1 MQRKIT
7 KIELLDAP
15 NEYFVK
21 VHGLGERR
29 KEDVLKLIE
38 ESIKKNQ
45 VKKATK
51 VTHKHNHKKEN
62 GYEEHQYTPYVTYQ
76 FKVSDRGDKETI
88 RVVAPNGIDK
98 VDEARL
104 DAMCQEMIVVKEK
117 AQNKKMIKVLATA
130 TLVMISI
137 PLAKI
142 TYEKVERDSIVEAF
156 NDYREMQQNIIRENN
171 RRADT
176 NMPKINTFG
185 QELPTDFDDL
195 NALSAVY
202 KENLE
207 EYQMSP
213 ELNDI
218 MKKYYSNQELTVDE
232 MKIFLD
238 DFYSR
243 KEIYLE
249 SIKEFN
255 ELEEK
260 GMNR

>member
-7 KIELLDAP
+7 TIELLDAP

-29 KEDVLKLIE
+29 KEEVLKIIE

-51 VTHKHNHKKEN
+51 VTHKHNHKKES

-76 FKVSDRGDKETI
+76 FHVSDRGDKETI
-88 RVVAPNGIDK
+88 RVIAPNGIDK

-117 AQNKKMIKVLATA
+117 NQTKKLVKVLATA
-130 TLVMISI
+130 TLVMISL

-142 TYEKVERDSIVEAF
+142 TFEKMEKDSIVEAF
-156 NDYREMQQNIIRENN
+156 NDYKTMQENIVRENN
-171 RRADT
+171 RRANT
-176 NMPKINTFG
+176 NMPRINTFG
-185 QELPTDFDDL
+185 EELPTDMDDL
-195 NALSAVY
+195 NALSSVY

-207 EYQMSP
+207 EYQISP
-213 ELNDI
+213 ELNAI
-218 MKKYYSNQELTVDE
+218 MKKYYSNQPLTVEE
-232 MKIFLD
+232 MKLFLE
-238 DFYSR
+238 DFYNR
-243 KEIYLE
+243 KDIYLE
-249 SIKEFN
+249 SVKEFN

-260 GMNR
+260 GLNR